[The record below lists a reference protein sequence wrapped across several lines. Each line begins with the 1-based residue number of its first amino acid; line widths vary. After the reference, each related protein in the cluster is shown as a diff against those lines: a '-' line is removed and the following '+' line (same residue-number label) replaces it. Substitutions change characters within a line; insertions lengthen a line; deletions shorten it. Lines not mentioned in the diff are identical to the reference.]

1 MTDNDKPRRGK
12 PSSSFSSRDNR
23 SFDRRDRD
31 ARPDDRPDS
40 RKGPPRKGPKGPR
53 PPRRE
58 ERRPEET
65 AEEGA
70 RRLAKAAEEKYEFLE
85 SKMPGLAARRAA
97 LDILAI
103 MRRGRSLDE
112 ALAQGRSFNVLQ
124 GPDRAFARN
133 MVSTCWRR
141 RGSLDAIIGAYLDR
155 PLPGKSVEV
164 MDILRLAATQLVL
177 LDTPAHAAVA
187 TATELANQK
196 QETRGYAK
204 LVNAICR
211 RISEKGKDQ
220 LVALP
225 LRTDTPGRLWRALE
239 RAYGPAQVTA
249 IAEAHR
255 TEAPLDLSLKPN
267 ADTSA
272 LTVFD
277 GSISHLPNHIRLSA
291 AHDVTALPGFEA
303 GDWWVQD
310 IAASLPVRL
319 MGDVKGQRVLD
330 LCAAPG
336 GKTLQLAAAGADV
349 TALDISGLR
358 LKRLQENL
366 GRTGLAA
373 ETVKADMLVWEPT
386 EESGGIFD
394 AILLDAPCTATGT
407 VRRNPDVAWA
417 KSEQDV
423 KDLTNLQTHMID
435 RALGF
440 LKPGGLLVYC
450 VCSLLRQEGEDQ
462 VKAALSRHN
471 GLSIEPLSADALPDL
486 EKAVRKDGTIRTLPS
501 MLATTGG
508 MDGFYAASLRKPA

>member
-1 MTDNDKPRRGK
+1 
-12 PSSSFSSRDNR
+12 
-23 SFDRRDRD
+23 
-31 ARPDDRPDS
+31 
-40 RKGPPRKGPKGPR
+40 
-53 PPRRE
+53 
-58 ERRPEET
+58 
-65 AEEGA
+65 
-70 RRLAKAAEEKYEFLE
+70 
-85 SKMPGLAARRAA
+85 MPGLAARRAA

-112 ALAQGRSFNVLQ
+112 ALAQGRSFTVLQ

-141 RGSLDAIIGAYLDR
+141 RGSIDAIIGAYLDR
-155 PLPGKSVEV
+155 PLPGKSIEV

-187 TATELANQK
+187 TATELAGQK

-211 RISEKGKDQ
+211 RIAEKGKDQ
-220 LVALP
+220 LIALP
-225 LRTDTPGRLWRALE
+225 LRTDTPGWLWRSLE
-239 RAYGPAQVTA
+239 RAYGPALVTA

-255 TEAPLDLSLKPN
+255 TEAPLDLSLKPG
-267 ADTSA
+267 ADISA
-272 LTVFD
+272 LTVLD
-277 GSISHLPNHIRLSA
+277 GTISHLPGHVRLSA

-310 IAASLPVRL
+310 IAASLPARL
-319 MGDVKGQRVLD
+319 LGDVTGQRVLD

-336 GKTLQLAAAGADV
+336 GKTLQLAAAGARV
-349 TALDISGLR
+349 TALDISGNRLR
-358 LKRLQENL
+358 RLQENL
-366 GRTGLAA
+366 ARTGLPA
-373 ETVKADMLVWEPT
+373 ETIKADMLVWEPA
-386 EESGGIFD
+386 EDSGGAFD

-423 KDLTNLQTHMID
+423 KDLTALQTLMID

-450 VCSLLRQEGEDQ
+450 VCSLLVQEGEDQ
-462 VKAALSRHN
+462 VKAALSRHG
-471 GLSIEPLSADALPDL
+471 GLAIDPIAEVALPGL
-486 EKAVRKDGTIRTLPS
+486 EKAIRKDGTIRTLPS

-508 MDGFYAASLRKPA
+508 MDGFYAAALRKPA

>member
-1 MTDNDKPRRGK
+1 MTDNDKPRRGRPASPFPK
-12 PSSSFSSRDNR
+12 RDGR
-23 SFDRRDRD
+23 SFDRSDRD
-31 ARPDDRPDS
+31 GRPGSRPDD
-40 RKGPPRKGPKGPR
+40 RKGPPRKGPHKGPR

-97 LDILAI
+97 LDILGI

-164 MDILRLAATQLVL
+164 MDILRITATQLVL

-187 TATELANQK
+187 TATELAGQK

-225 LRTDTPGRLWRALE
+225 LRTDTPGWLWRALE

-255 TEAPLDLSLKPN
+255 TEAPLDLSLKPG
-267 ADTSA
+267 ADAAA
-272 LTVFD
+272 LTALA
-277 GSISHLPNHIRLSA
+277 GSISHLPNHVRLSA

-310 IAASLPVRL
+310 IAASLPARL
-319 MGDVKGQRVLD
+319 LGDVSGKRVLD

-336 GKTLQLAAAGADV
+336 GKTLQLAAAGAEV
-349 TALDISGLR
+349 TALDISGNR
-358 LKRLQENL
+358 LKRLTENL
-366 GRTGLAA
+366 ERTALTAA
-373 ETVKADMLVWEPT
+373 TVKADMLVWEPT
-386 EESGGIFD
+386 EESGGYFD

-423 KDLTNLQTHMID
+423 KDLTNLQTQMID

-440 LKPGGLLVYC
+440 LKPGGVLVY
-450 VCSLLRQEGEDQ
+450 
-462 VKAALSRHN
+462 
-471 GLSIEPLSADALPDL
+471 
-486 EKAVRKDGTIRTLPS
+486 
-501 MLATTGG
+501 
-508 MDGFYAASLRKPA
+508 